1 MSDERNNFPDEHRT
15 ADRPCGVELH
25 KMAEQA
31 SDPATTEFYDIIGE
45 RERRSRVAGSG
56 GNVVTFPH
64 QRARQ
69 PGETTAFQTGVAA
82 EKGRNIL
89 PLSWTRG

>member
-45 RERRSRVAGSG
+45 RERGSRVAGLAALVLPEVEPFRNAAAAPALHSRRRRAAAW
-56 GNVVTFPH
+56 
-64 QRARQ
+64 RAR
-69 PGETTAFQTGVAA
+69 
-82 EKGRNIL
+82 GR
-89 PLSWTRG
+89 

>member
-31 SDPATTEFYDIIGE
+31 SEKD
-45 RERRSRVAGSG
+45 
-56 GNVVTFPH
+56 
-64 QRARQ
+64 
-69 PGETTAFQTGVAA
+69 AA
-82 EKGRNIL
+82 AL
-89 PLSWTRG
+89 PEAAAMW